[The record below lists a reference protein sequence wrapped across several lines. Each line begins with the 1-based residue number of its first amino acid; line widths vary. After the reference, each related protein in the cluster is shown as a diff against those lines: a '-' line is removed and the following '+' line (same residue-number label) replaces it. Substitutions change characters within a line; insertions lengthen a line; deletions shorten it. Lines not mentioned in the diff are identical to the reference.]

1 MSDHNGSERMA
12 NEDFKQCYDV
22 LQRLGDRSQ
31 SIIYAF
37 VLIYG
42 ALLLWSLN
50 TIVYPSEQQRLG
62 QILEKDAHIIKCLA
76 SFESKGAVDRACAD
90 TLKISSLDYRVKLD
104 PAFANAPGAKQFDL
118 SKIDS
123 DFILHELQYQR
134 DRSSQVSQFNVP
146 LFGVSSDRAW
156 LWIVNITLGP
166 LFYFLIRASLANFR
180 FLEIMLYERNKDQPI
195 RLLLL
200 SVTQVISSS
209 PQKVDLLG
217 RDSGAAGRMSG
228 TKLVVLCSIF
238 TLPIIVSCLLLYD
251 WFYFSIMVGGPV
263 FRREPEFI
271 GGILTVPVVM
281 LEGWLWIHICILLS
295 VLFKTHNS
303 IRQLL
308 RSAAISRE
316 MMAGA

>member
-1 MSDHNGSERMA
+1 MA

-50 TIVYPSEQQRLG
+50 AIVYPSEQQRLG
-62 QILEKDAHIIKCLA
+62 QILKKDAHIIKCLA
-76 SFESKGAVDRACAD
+76 SFESKDTVDRACAD
-90 TLKISSLDYRVKLD
+90 TLNESSLDYLVKLD
-104 PAFANAPGAKQFDL
+104 PAFEIAPGAKQFDL

-146 LFGVSSDRAW
+146 LFGVTSDRAW

-166 LFYFLIRASLANFR
+166 LFYFLIRASLANVR
-180 FLEIMLYERNKDQPI
+180 FLETMLYERNKDQPV

-209 PQKVDLLG
+209 PQKIDLRG
-217 RDSGAAGRMSG
+217 KDSGAAGPMSA
-228 TKLVVLCSIF
+228 TKFAVLCVIF
-238 TLPIIVSCLLLYD
+238 TLPMIVSGLLLCD
-251 WFYFSIMVGGPV
+251 WFYFSIMVGSPE

-271 GGILTVPVVM
+271 GGILTVPVLL

-295 VLFKTHNS
+295 VLFETHNG
-303 IRQLL
+303 IRRLL
-308 RSAAISRE
+308 RSPVIGRAEGSS
-316 MMAGA
+316 